1 MKMSA
6 SSLMQPLFYHV
17 LSYVGLQRD
26 LVSNSNGGVEPK
38 ASQYAVMSQGLRLGE
53 EILRYLFVA
62 GNDLENFVKVLSS
75 KLQPEPEY
83 SLQYVNKKLRNSCS
97 VGFDFFVFRTIMADA
112 ASYTS
117 QELRHLNGFCH
128 AGVISDAQRNATICH
143 IQSQLESIQI
153 EI

>member
-97 VGFDFFVFRTIMADA
+97 VGFDFFVFRGC
-112 ASYTS
+112 YN
-117 QELRHLNGFCH
+117 NGRCCKLYFIG
-128 AGVISDAQRNATICH
+128 AMTP
-143 IQSQLESIQI
+143 
-153 EI
+153 